1 MFLVDIIFVLYII
14 KQMFFTKSDL
24 LVLVI
29 VLFIHHVLI
38 NKYSK
43 TLIKN
48 NNWKLSWDFE
58 KNHKNLDFGFSL
70 EKTVIW
76 KN

>member
-1 MFLVDIIFVLYII
+1 MFLVDMIFVLYII

-29 VLFIHHVLI
+29 VLFIYHVLI

-43 TLIKN
+43 TLIKK
-48 NNWKLSWDFE
+48 KL
-58 KNHKNLDFGFSL
+58 
-70 EKTVIW
+70 KTVVSF
-76 KN
+76 